1 MAVTRASK
9 VEELQQLEQSFKRTD
24 SAIVV
29 DYKGLKVPEVTELRR
44 QVRGAKGQYKVVKNT
59 LARRALKGTTFEP
72 LTEFFSGTTAVA
84 YSGEDPVALAKVLT
98 TFAKTAPAL
107 QIKAAVVQGK
117 AIKAGEV
124 TDLASLPG
132 KPELYAKLLF
142 LLQAP
147 MVQLVSVLN
156 AAPRDLLSVLVQAE
170 KKKVGGLAASLQ
182 LPASSP
188 KLRGLKCLPPRS
200 CESDL
205 LILESFRPSDGEP
218 GAGRRHHQSVKEQ
231 SHMALTQ
238 TDVVEYIKGIS
249 VLELSQ
255 LVKELEKELGV
266 SAAAAMP
273 MAVAG
278 GGAAAGAAAPAEEKT
293 EFTAVLTEVGSN
305 KINVIK
311 VVREVTSLGLKEAKD
326 LVEGAPKPIKEG
338 IPKDEAAAIK
348 KKFEDVGAKVEIK

>member
-9 VEELQQLEQSFKRTD
+9 VEELQQLEQSFTRTD

-59 LARRALKGTTFEP
+59 LARRALKGTTFES

-107 QIKAAVVQGK
+107 QIKAAVVQGR

-156 AAPRDLLSVLVQAE
+156 AAPRDLMSVLVQAE
-170 KKKVGGLAASLQ
+170 KKKSSL
-182 LPASSP
+182 P
-188 KLRGLKCLPPRS
+188 LRR
-200 CESDL
+200 
-205 LILESFRPSDGEP
+205 FEP
-218 GAGRRHHQSVKEQ
+218 GAYAE
-231 SHMALTQ
+231 
-238 TDVVEYIKGIS
+238 
-249 VLELSQ
+249 
-255 LVKELEKELGV
+255 
-266 SAAAAMP
+266 
-273 MAVAG
+273 AVA
-278 GGAAAGAAAPAEEKT
+278 ARHRNADC
-293 EFTAVLTEVGSN
+293 LTV
-305 KINVIK
+305 
-311 VVREVTSLGLKEAKD
+311 
-326 LVEGAPKPIKEG
+326 
-338 IPKDEAAAIK
+338 
-348 KKFEDVGAKVEIK
+348 